1 VDAHEDTAQKSFNEH
16 FTPWIKN
23 QEANCTIHFYKFRR
37 YKKEEAVYIRYIHY
51 FTPFELPINL
61 VDLNNTYKL
70 KITEEQLDAY
80 DNDPKGRVELL
91 NLFYIKYLS
100 YNLFGYSFL

>member
-1 VDAHEDTAQKSFNEH
+1 M
-16 FTPWIKN
+16 
-23 QEANCTIHFYKFRR
+23 
-37 YKKEEAVYIRYIHY
+37 
-51 FTPFELPINL
+51 
-61 VDLNNTYKL
+61 DLNNTYKL